1 MKNNMQARKVNNKNM
16 KKSVISVKNISKTFE
31 YHKKTEG
38 LIGSIRS
45 LFFREK
51 LFKEAVRSID
61 FEIHKGEF
69 VGFLGPNGAGK
80 TTTLKM
86 LSGILTPTEGQ
97 LSVLGYNPSRRED
110 EYKKR
115 ISIVM
120 GQKSQLW
127 PSLPAIETFR
137 LFQKMYEIPD
147 TQFNRTVNDLASL
160 LSVKDLLD
168 IQVRK
173 LSLGQRMKC
182 ELIAALI
189 HGPEVLFLD
198 EPTIGLDVVSQQ
210 NIRNFLREYNAEKQ
224 TTIMLTSHYMDDVE
238 DLCERI
244 IILNQGQIGYDGSLR
259 GIKEEYQKDKIIE
272 VTFSKKVLKKD
283 LVRFGKML
291 SYNPLAA
298 AFAIPVAD
306 VQVELVEIMQ
316 SLPVND
322 LSVKDVTLEEI
333 VADMFTEKKESR

>member
-1 MKNNMQARKVNNKNM
+1 MN
-16 KKSVISVKNISKTFE
+16 KSVISVKNASKKFE
-31 YHKKTEG
+31 YHKKAEG
-38 LIGSIRS
+38 LLGSIRS
-45 LFFREK
+45 LLFREK
-51 LFKEAVRSID
+51 LYKEAVRRIS
-61 FEIHKGEF
+61 FEIEKGEF

-86 LSGILTPTEGQ
+86 LSGILTPTAGD
-97 LSVLGYNPSRRED
+97 LRVLGYDPSRRQD
-110 EYKKR
+110 AYKKR

-137 LFQKMYEIPD
+137 LFQKMYEVPNK
-147 TQFNRTVNDLASL
+147 QFDETVNELASL
-160 LSVKDLLD
+160 LAVNDLLD

-189 HGPEVLFLD
+189 HEPEVLFLD

-210 NIRNFLREYNAEKQ
+210 NIRSFLRKYNEQKQ

-244 IILNQGQIGYDGSLR
+244 IILNQGRIGYDGSLQ
-259 GIKEEYQKDKIIE
+259 GIKDEYQQDKIIE
-272 VTFSKKVLKKD
+272 VSFHDKVLKKD
-283 LVRFGKML
+283 IASYGKIL
-291 SYNPLAA
+291 SYDKFAVTLAV
-298 AFAIPVAD
+298 PVAS
-306 VQVELVEIMQ
+306 VQVALGEIMN

-333 VADMFTEKKESR
+333 ISNIFTKKESL